1 MDSLGQLETEESLWC
16 ISITMKDYH
25 HLRSNVAEN
34 PRGVTVWNT
43 SYDFL
48 GGTYSMSCN
57 KEVS

>member
-16 ISITMKDYH
+16 ISIPMKDYH
-25 HLRSNVAEN
+25 HLRSNVAES